1 MRLLRGRESRS
12 LDRDGN
18 GRDEALSR
26 SISYERGWRLSAPAP
41 LEGRAGAAPEPPTLP
56 LSEAIAGFSR
66 VYAATVLDYLRALPE
81 DCLEPVIRALSGVV
95 ADGRT
100 LYVFGNGGSHA
111 IARHLEYA
119 LRLRFGGLHGV
130 RVNCGVDYHS
140 AQAYAAV
147 GGYDSIFEAVLRS
160 DQARPG
166 DVAVFISGSGD
177 SDNLLHA
184 AAFCRAQGI
193 QTLSFAGF
201 DGGKISR
208 LRATDAA
215 FVARIPDQQVA
226 EDIIQAILH
235 VAVDLA
241 YERCVGTAGSVREAV
256 SRYALGLGASLDR
269 LEPAWIE
276 RVSAGVCEAF
286 LAGRTVFLLAPEGAP
301 LSVSAEHT
309 AHNFN
314 WDAVYQIP
322 NPPLRRI
329 CSTPTSC
336 DYTGIGNDRLI
347 RGIVALQQVSAA
359 MPGDVL
365 LLFARDLTSEIV
377 ERVVAAAQSV
387 PMTIY
392 ALAGR
397 DGSERS
403 RGIDAVSLE
412 SDDPGV
418 LGDVGQMCGHMLGRV
433 IHMRLAQA
441 VDPGSVIDNGETYLI
456 DHDLAQ
462 RRLLDVVAGL

>member
-1 MRLLRGRESRS
+1 MKLLRGRE
-12 LDRDGN
+12 
-18 GRDEALSR
+18 GRWLHYGGGERGDVLSR

-41 LEGRAGAAPEPPTLP
+41 VKSPAILEQLSI
-56 LSEAIAGFSR
+56 SEAIAGFSR
-66 VYAATVLDYLRALPE
+66 VYAATVLDYLRSLPE
-81 DCLEPVIRALSGVV
+81 DALEPMARALSGAV
-95 ADGRT
+95 AEGST

-119 LRLRFGGLHGV
+119 LRLRFRDVHGV

-140 AQAYAAV
+140 AQAHAAA
-147 GGYDSIFEAVLRS
+147 GGYDSIFEAVLHSER
-160 DQARPG
+160 ARPG
-166 DVAVFISGSGD
+166 DLAIFISGSGD

-184 AAFCRAQGI
+184 AAFCRAEGI

-208 LRATDAA
+208 LRATDVP
-215 FVARIPDQQVA
+215 FVVRVPDQQIA

-241 YERCVGTAGSVREAV
+241 YERCVGAPGSVQQAIV
-256 SRYALGLGASLDR
+256 RYSLCLEASLDR
-269 LEPAWIE
+269 IEPAWIE

-286 LAGRTVFLLAPEGAP
+286 LARRTVFLLAPEGAP

-314 WDAVYQIP
+314 WDAVYQIS

-329 CSTPTSC
+329 CSTPTCC
-336 DYTGIGNDRLI
+336 DYTGIGNDRLA

-365 LLFARDLTSEIV
+365 ILFARDLTSEIV
-377 ERVVAAAQSV
+377 ELVVAAAQSV

-397 DGSERS
+397 NGSRQLDQVD
-403 RGIDAVSLE
+403 IVSLE
-412 SDDPGV
+412 SDVPGV
-418 LGDVGQMCGHMLGRV
+418 LGDVAQMCGHMLGRV

-441 VDPGSVIDNGETYLI
+441 VDPSSVSDNGETYLI
-456 DHDLAQ
+456 DNDLAQ

>member
-1 MRLLRGRESRS
+1 MRLLRGRE
-12 LDRDGN
+12 
-18 GRDEALSR
+18 GRWLPYGGVGRGDVLWR

-41 LEGRAGAAPEPPTLP
+41 VKRSAMLGELSI
-56 LSEAIAGFSR
+56 SEAIAGFSR
-66 VYAATVLDYLRALPE
+66 VYAATVLDYM
-81 DCLEPVIRALSGVV
+81 RALSDDALDPVV
-95 ADGRT
+95 RALARAIAADGST

-119 LRLRFGGLHGV
+119 LRLRFRDVHGI

-140 AQAYAAV
+140 AQAYAAA

-160 DQARPG
+160 ERARPG
-166 DVAVFISGSGD
+166 DLAIFISGSGD
-177 SDNLLHA
+177 SDNLLQA

-208 LRATDAA
+208 LRATDLP
-215 FVARIPDQQVA
+215 FVVRVPDQQIA

-241 YERCVGTAGSVREAV
+241 YERCVGTAGSTREAV
-256 SRYALGLGASLDR
+256 AGYCLSLAASLDR
-269 LEPAWIE
+269 IEPTWIE

-286 LAGRTVFLLAPEGAP
+286 LTRRTVFLLAPEGAP

-314 WDAVYQIP
+314 WDAVYQIA

-329 CSTPTSC
+329 CSTPTCC
-336 DYTGIGNDRLI
+336 DYTGIGNDRLA
-347 RGIVALQQVSAA
+347 RGIVAMQQISAA

-365 LLFARDLTSEIV
+365 LLFARNMASEIV
-377 ERVVAAAQSV
+377 ERVVAAAESV
-387 PMTIY
+387 PMTIF

-397 DGSERS
+397 DGVGRS
-403 RGIDAVSLE
+403 PRVDLVSLD
-412 SDDPGV
+412 SDLPGV

-433 IHMRLAQA
+433 IHMRLAHA
-441 VDPGSVIDNGETYLI
+441 IDPTSVSDGGETYLI

>member
-1 MRLLRGRESRS
+1 MKLLRGREGKWLHYGGGER
-12 LDRDGN
+12 G
-18 GRDEALSR
+18 EVLSR

-41 LEGRAGAAPEPPTLP
+41 VKGPAILEQLSI
-56 LSEAIAGFSR
+56 SEAIAGFSR
-66 VYAATVLDYLRALPE
+66 VYAATVLDYLRSLPE
-81 DCLEPVIRALSGVV
+81 DALEPVVRALSGAV
-95 ADGRT
+95 AEGST

-119 LRLRFGGLHGV
+119 LRLRFRDVHGV

-140 AQAYAAV
+140 AQAHAAA
-147 GGYDSIFEAVLRS
+147 GGYDSIFEAVLHSER
-160 DQARPG
+160 ARPG
-166 DVAVFISGSGD
+166 DLTIFISGSGD

-184 AAFCRAQGI
+184 AAFCRAEGI

-208 LRATDAA
+208 LRATDVP
-215 FVARIPDQQVA
+215 FVVRVPDQQIA

-256 SRYALGLGASLDR
+256 SRYALCLEASLDR
-269 LEPAWIE
+269 IEPEWIE
-276 RVSAGVCEAF
+276 RVSAGVSNAF

-314 WDAVYQIP
+314 WDAVYQIS

-329 CSTPTSC
+329 CSTPTCC
-336 DYTGIGNDRLI
+336 DYTGIGNDRLS
-347 RGIVALQQVSAA
+347 RGIVSLQQLDCAV
-359 MPGDVL
+359 PGDVL
-365 LLFARDLTSEIV
+365 ILYVQDQESEIV
-377 ERVVAAAQSV
+377 DRVAAVAEDAGV
-387 PMTIY
+387 TIF
-392 ALAGR
+392 ALTGR
-397 DGSERS
+397 GEPSS
-403 RGIDAVSLE
+403 AVDAMSLE
-412 SDDPGV
+412 SNVPGV
-418 LGDVGQMCGHMLGRV
+418 LADVGQMCGHMLGRV

-441 VDPGSVIDNGETYLI
+441 IDPGCVVESEETYLI
-456 DHDLAQ
+456 DNDLAQ
-462 RRLLDVVAGL
+462 RRLLDVLAGL